1 MARLGLLLLFALV
14 GLAGCSS
21 TGGGGGSDNPNAGRY
36 SMTHDRYPDAPADV
50 SNVPDA
56 VPRIEPQSRGGNKSP
71 YEVLGKKYHIMPSAA
86 GYSRQGT
93 ASWYGEKFHGHLTS
107 NGEVYDMYKMSAAHK
122 SLPLPSYVRVT
133 NLSNRR
139 QVIVRVNDR
148 GPFHDNRL
156 IDLSY
161 AAAAKLGM
169 LNHGT
174 ARVEVEAID
183 PVAWNSKN
191 ILPESENM
199 TAKPAGAQLA
209 ATKAA
214 TEKVATQK
222 TAALPTPVSAEG
234 RYLQVGAFSTDA
246 AARKVQDKLVA
257 AAAGSQVQ
265 VRSVERDGRSLYRVL
280 IGPLSSDVIPGDLIS
295 RVQAAGH
302 SSPILVDYP

>member
-1 MARLGLLLLFALV
+1 MARLGALLLFVLV
-14 GLAGCSS
+14 GLAGCAS
-21 TGGGGGSDNPNAGRY
+21 TGGDSDNPNAGRY
-36 SMTHDRYPDAPADV
+36 AMKHDRYPDTPADV

-56 VPRIEPQSRGGNKSP
+56 VPRVEPHSRGGNKSP
-71 YEVLGKKYHIMPSAA
+71 YRVLGRKYHVLPSAI
-86 GYSRQGT
+86 GYRKEGT

-148 GPFHDNRL
+148 GPFHDSRL

-183 PVAWNSKN
+183 PVAWNSSN
-191 ILPESENM
+191 VLASAEPVLQS
-199 TAKPAGAQLA
+199 PAA
-209 ATKAA
+209 ATPH
-214 TEKVATQK
+214 TSVA
-222 TAALPTPVSAEG
+222 G
-234 RYLQVGAFSTDA
+234 RYLQVGAFSSDA
-246 AARKVQDKLVA
+246 AARRVQTKLIPA
-257 AAAGSQVQ
+257 AQGSQVQ
-265 VRSVERDGRSLYRVL
+265 VKSVERDGRSLYRVL
-280 IGPLSSDVIPGDLIS
+280 IGPLSAEVVASDLIS
-295 RVQAAGH
+295 RVQAAGL

>member
-1 MARLGLLLLFALV
+1 MARLGVLLLFALL

-21 TGGGGGSDNPNAGRY
+21 TGGGGDNAGRY
-36 SMTHDRYPDAPADV
+36 SMQHDRYPDTPADV

-56 VPRIEPQSRGGNKSP
+56 VPQVEPQSRGGNKSP
-71 YEVLGKKYHIMPSAA
+71 YKVLGKKYHVMPSAL
-86 GYSRQGT
+86 GYRKQGT

-133 NLSNRR
+133 NLSNQR

-191 ILPESENM
+191 ILPAADNM
-199 TAKPAGAQLA
+199 TAKPVTPQLA
-209 ATKAA
+209 STKAA
-214 TEKVATQK
+214 TQK
-222 TAALPTPVSAEG
+222 TEVTPAPVSAEG
-234 RYLQVGAFSTDA
+234 RYLQVGAFSTNEA
-246 AARKVQDKLVA
+246 AQRVQDKLIA

-265 VRSVERDGRSLYRVL
+265 VRSVESNGRSLYRVL

>member
-1 MARLGLLLLFALV
+1 MVRLGVLLLFALA

-21 TGGGGGSDNPNAGRY
+21 TGGGGGDNAGRY
-36 SMTHDRYPDAPADV
+36 SMEHDRYPDVPADV
-50 SNVPDA
+50 SNVQDA
-56 VPRIEPQSRGGNKSP
+56 VPRVEPQSRGGNKSP
-71 YEVLGKKYHIMPSAA
+71 YQVLGKRYHVMPSAI
-86 GYSRQGT
+86 GYRKQGT

-107 NGEVYDMYKMSAAHK
+107 NGEVYDMYQMSAAHK

-133 NLSNRR
+133 NLNNRR

-161 AAAAKLGM
+161 AAAAKLDM

-191 ILPESENM
+191 VLPDTASM
-199 TAKPAGAQLA
+199 TTQPAGPMLT
-209 ATKAA
+209 ATR
-214 TEKVATQK
+214 TATQK
-222 TAALPTPVSAEG
+222 AAEVSASAEG
-234 RYLQVGAFSTDA
+234 RYLQVGAFSTNE
-246 AARKVQDKLVA
+246 AARRVQDKLVTA
-257 AAAGSQVQ
+257 ASGSQVQ
-265 VRSVERDGRSLYRVL
+265 VRSVERDGRSFYRVL